1 MTQTRLGKVK
11 KCFLST
17 GYKVFEII
25 LPDLAAFGTFG
36 FVLSI
41 VYYFILF
48 RILPNMVELYCSFRD
63 MYVSWAVKY
72 SRVFLRSVY
81 QSGVKGMSLYKALIT
96 EL

>member
-1 MTQTRLGKVK
+1 MIQTRLGKVK

-63 MYVSWAVKY
+63 MYVSWAVEY
-72 SRVFLRSVY
+72 SRVLPQQR
-81 QSGVKGMSLYKALIT
+81 LP
-96 EL
+96 EWC